1 MQYQIDALA
10 EYADDPLLFA
20 RWMNQE
26 GFISLDDRRCKK
38 CHSPLRLG
46 YFTGCT
52 DKVRMRCTKR
62 SCNRHYSVREGSFFA
77 YSNLPMLKQM
87 KLIILFVNGLSVV
100 TAASTAGVDPGTA
113 SIYLQKCR
121 EAYSWQISLEPIQYT
136 ANSEYEA
143 DEFQLQYVHDDEDR
157 LYNIVWV
164 AGSLERDT
172 GKCMLYRV
180 AGRSEKEL
188 IPPLVAAIPPG
199 SFIYTDNLPTYHRL
213 SSVEGPYDHRFVNHS
228 QGEYVRDEDIG
239 EDEPLHVH
247 ENTME
252 SLNKYMRGKLKF
264 YARHTFSMIDLM
276 CKEVMYRRSGRD
288 LFRPFK
294 LT

>member
-1 MQYQIDALA
+1 MRYQLDTLA
-10 EYADDPLLFA
+10 EYDGDPILFA
-20 RWMNQE
+20 QWMNQE
-26 GFISLDDRRCKK
+26 GFISLDNRHCRE

-46 YFTGCT
+46 IYAGCT
-52 DKVRMRCTKR
+52 DGVRMRCSKR
-62 SCNRHYSVREGSFFA
+62 RCNRHYSVREGSFFA
-77 YSNLPMLKQM
+77 YSNLSMFKQM

-100 TAASTAGVDPGTA
+100 SAASTAQVDPSTA

-121 EAYSWQISLEPIQYT
+121 EAYAKQIATEPIRYT

-143 DEFQLQYVHDDEDR
+143 DELQMQYVYDDEGR
-157 LYNIVWV
+157 LYNTIYV

-172 GKCMLYRV
+172 GKCMLYRI
-180 AGRSEKEL
+180 AGRSVEEL

-199 SFIYTDNLPTYHRL
+199 SFIYTDDLPTYHRL
-213 SSVEGPYDHRFVNHS
+213 STVEGPYYHRSVNHS
-228 QGEYVRDEDIG
+228 EGEYARDEDIG
-239 EDEPLHVH
+239 EDEPIHVH

-252 SLNKYMRGKLKF
+252 SLFKYIRGKLKF

-276 CKEVMYRRSGRD
+276 CKEVMYRKSGRD